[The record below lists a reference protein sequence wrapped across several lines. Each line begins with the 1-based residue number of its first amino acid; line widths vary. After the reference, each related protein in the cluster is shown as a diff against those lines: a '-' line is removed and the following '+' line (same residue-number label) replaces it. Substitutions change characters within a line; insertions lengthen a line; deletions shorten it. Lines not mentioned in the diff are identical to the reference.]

1 MELTDLLSQYLY
13 EIQYEELKADTA
25 YQAAKSARD
34 QTVENLTD
42 TMSPEQ
48 IRLFHTCMEQAAYL
62 NVLELQHFFARCT
75 LLIMPQG
82 K

>member
-1 MELTDLLSQYLY
+1 MELTDILSQYLY

-25 YQAAKSARD
+25 YQAAKSARN
-34 QTVENLTD
+34 QTAENLTD

-48 IRLFHTCMEQAAYL
+48 IQLFHTYMEQANYL
-62 NVLELQHFFARCT
+62 NVLELQHFFDHCT
-75 LLIMPQG
+75 LLLMPQG

>member
-1 MELTDLLSQYLY
+1 MELTDILSQYLY
-13 EIQYEELKADTA
+13 EIQYEELKADAA

-34 QTVENLTD
+34 QTIENLTD

-48 IRLFHTCMEQAAYL
+48 VQMFHTYMEQTDYL
-62 NVLELQHFFARCT
+62 NVLELHHFFDRCT